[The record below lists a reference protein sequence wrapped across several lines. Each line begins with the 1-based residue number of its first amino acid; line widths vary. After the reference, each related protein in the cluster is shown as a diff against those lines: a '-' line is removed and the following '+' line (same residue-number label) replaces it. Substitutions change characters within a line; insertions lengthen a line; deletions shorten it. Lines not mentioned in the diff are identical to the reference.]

1 MSRCPEEQQSRSDE
15 AVDAVDVGV
24 PGMCRAQVG
33 CAMNVPWCGW
43 GEGWQALQ
51 VVDY

>member
-1 MSRCPEEQQSRSDE
+1 VKIKV
-15 AVDAVDVGV
+15 AAGV
-24 PGMCRAQVG
+24 PGMCRAPIG

-43 GEGWQALQ
+43 GEGWQVPQ